1 MSNQRKETSK
11 NIFRYKF
18 NDAFM
23 TLIETYANTHR
34 YDDAALFYDSWQEWV
49 KNNED
54 VIERE
59 QIRLKLL
66 GYDGDFNA
74 KMYKSARYY
83 FKNKSL
89 EKKPPIKR
97 RKYMNL
103 DKKILREMETHIKTI
118 AFVEDYKP
126 AHAYNNFISDP
137 NYCEKIKEE
146 IKRLKEDDDDDNLT
160 DIYFENKI
168 KKTYKNR
175 YFIAQKKVQ
184 NK

>member
-1 MSNQRKETSK
+1 MSKQRKETK

-18 NDAFM
+18 NNIFIA
-23 TLIETYANTHR
+23 LIEAYANTHR
-34 YDDAALFYDSWQEWV
+34 YDDTVMFYDSWQEWV
-49 KNNED
+49 KDNED

-59 QIRLKLL
+59 QMRLKLL

-89 EKKPPIKR
+89 EKKPAIKR
-97 RKYMNL
+97 RRYINL
-103 DKKILREMETHIKTI
+103 DKKILREMEAHINTV
-118 AFVEDYKP
+118 AFVEDFKP
-126 AHAYNNFISDP
+126 AHAYNNFISDS

-146 IKRLKEDDDDDNLT
+146 IKRLKEDGEDNNLT
-160 DIYFENKI
+160 DVYFENKI

-184 NK
+184 TK